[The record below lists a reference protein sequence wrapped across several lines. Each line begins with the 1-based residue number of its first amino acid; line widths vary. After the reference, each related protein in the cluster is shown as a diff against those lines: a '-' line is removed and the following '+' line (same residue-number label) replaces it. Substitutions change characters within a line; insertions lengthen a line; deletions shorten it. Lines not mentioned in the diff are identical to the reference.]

1 MAKRDTTTGQELFD
15 QTPKTLVAVFAK
27 ELDLLSRGNFP
38 DVPALQPAEYALE
51 LATKLCGMDDI
62 YYHLM
67 ISENEEMIMRKYY
80 LLPDVE
86 KKKYLE
92 LLIDAGKSASLSS
105 DEALDSYLRQV
116 AEGEER
122 RVDLERLSSIRG
134 MLLAAVVLIAAWN
147 LPVNNPPLKP

>member
-1 MAKRDTTTGQELFD
+1 
-15 QTPKTLVAVFAK
+15 
-27 ELDLLSRGNFP
+27 
-38 DVPALQPAEYALE
+38 
-51 LATKLCGMDDI
+51 
-62 YYHLM
+62 
-67 ISENEEMIMRKYY
+67 MRKYY

-134 MLLAAVVLIAAWN
+134 MLLATVVLIVAWN
-147 LPVNNPPLKP
+147 LPMDTAWRITLTLFCTALALYHLMSIRLLEQHLSRCRILDYPLYTDLQIGIASEKDKEESDEQTGDLP